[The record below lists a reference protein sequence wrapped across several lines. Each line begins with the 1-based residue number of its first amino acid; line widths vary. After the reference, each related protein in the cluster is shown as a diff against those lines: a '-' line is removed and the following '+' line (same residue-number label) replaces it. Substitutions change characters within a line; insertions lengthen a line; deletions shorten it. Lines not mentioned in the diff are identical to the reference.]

1 MIIRSLSGVRGLVKT
16 HLTPQYSIYYA
27 RALSEMFPEGVIMA
41 GRDSRPSGEMI
52 INEMIREF
60 NRIGRTVIDC
70 GIVPTPTIQFMVK
83 NTEAIGGFIVTASHN
98 PIEWNGLKFVR
109 EDSTFFHPKECEDL
123 FKVVDLKKDNNFYS

>member
-27 RALSEMFPEGVIMA
+27 RALNEIFPEGVIMA

-83 NTEAIGGFIVTASHN
+83 NTEAIGG
-98 PIEWNGLKFVR
+98 L
-109 EDSTFFHPKECEDL
+109 L
-123 FKVVDLKKDNNFYS
+123 